1 MSNLSTLKGVGEALA
16 EKLSR
21 IGILSVNDLLFH
33 LPRAYQDRTR
43 VIPLKDFIP
52 VAFLGKPAFIEGEI
66 IHSEVVFGRRRSLL
80 CLLMDPHHPT
90 KTLGL
95 RLFYFNAGQQ
105 KQFIPGKIVRAYG
118 EIRSG
123 KNHVEMIHPE
133 YKIYDKGNLPSV
145 EPVLTPVYALTEGLT
160 QNRLRGLIQ
169 QAFEWVKVNPNSLPE
184 CLPSLAFNEFSLLG
198 ALQFVHCPPKEVDV
212 LALLSGHHPAQQRL
226 ILEELVAHRLSM
238 EKIRRL
244 REKMPAPPLV
254 RSKVMVKQLI
264 NRLPFKLT
272 QAQWRVSEEIAE
284 DLSKKTAM
292 HRLLQGDVGSGK
304 TLVALIA
311 ALHAVENGAQVAV
324 MAPTEILAEQHYL
337 NFRKFLCGDSTE
349 VLLLTGSLSVKKKNE
364 MKLAISSGKVPIAVG
379 TQALFQE
386 GVEFKKLGLVIIDE
400 QHRFGVEQRQ
410 ALMGKS
416 LEGAHQLIMTAT
428 PIPRTLAMTSYAD
441 LDVSIID
448 EMPTGRKPITTLLVN
463 QERRMEVI
471 DKIRQKVSEGQ
482 QVYWVCTLIEES
494 ETLDLKAA
502 EEVFYQLNQLL
513 SPLKVGLV
521 HGRMK
526 PHEKQEIMQNF
537 KSGFLNLL
545 VATTVIEVGVDV
557 PNATLMIIENPERLG
572 LAQLHQLRGRVG
584 RGDKESF
591 CVLLYQAPLSKMAS
605 ARLRCLRET
614 SNGFEIAEKDLE
626 LRGAGEVLGT
636 KQTGNVDIKI
646 ADLIRDRHLLTQ
658 VKKIAD
664 QLIQKKT
671 RTASDFDRS
680 PIEELIRRW
689 LGHGID
695 FSQI

>member
-1 MSNLSTLKGVGEALA
+1 MSNLSTLKGVGEALT

-21 IGILSVNDLLFH
+21 IGIFSVIDLLFH

-52 VAFLGKPAFIEGEI
+52 SQFLGKPAFVEGEI

-80 CLLMDPHHPT
+80 CLLMDPYHPT

-105 KQFIPGKIVRAYG
+105 KQFVPGKIVRAYG

-123 KNHVEMIHPE
+123 KNHIEMIHPE
-133 YKIYDKGNLPSV
+133 YKIYDKKNLPPV
-145 EPVLTPVYALTEGLT
+145 EPVLTPVYSLTEGLT

-169 QAFEWVKVNPNSLPE
+169 QAFEWAKVNPNSLPE
-184 CLPSLAFNEFSLLG
+184 CFPSGGFNTFSLLG
-198 ALQFVHCPPKEVDV
+198 ALQFVHFPPKEVDV
-212 LALLSGHHPAQQRL
+212 SALLSGQHPAQQRL

-238 EKIRRL
+238 EKIRKY
-244 REKMPAPPLV
+244 REKMPAPALV
-254 RSKVMVKQLI
+254 GSGVMVQQMI
-264 NRLPFKLT
+264 DQLPFQLT
-272 QAQWRVSEEIAE
+272 QAQWRVGKEIAN

-311 ALHAVENGAQVAV
+311 ALHAVENGVQVAV

-337 NFRKFLCGDSTE
+337 NFKKFLSSLSIE
-349 VLLLTGSLSVKKKNE
+349 VLLLTGSLSIKKKNE
-364 MKLAISSGKVPIAVG
+364 MKLAIESGEIPIAIG

-448 EMPTGRKPITTLLVN
+448 EMPAGRKPITTLLVN
-463 QERRMEVI
+463 QDRRMEVV

-502 EEVFYQLNQLL
+502 AEVFSQLTESL

-526 PHEKQEIMQNF
+526 PQEKQTIMQDF
-537 KSGFLNLL
+537 KLGLLDLL

-584 RGDKESF
+584 RGNQESF
-591 CVLLYQAPLSKMAS
+591 CILLYQSPLSKMAS
-605 ARLRCLRET
+605 ARLKCLRET
-614 SNGFEIAEKDLE
+614 VNGFEIAEKDLE

-636 KQTGNVDIKI
+636 RQTGSVDFKI
-646 ADLIRDRHLLTQ
+646 ADLIRDRHLLGK
-658 VKKIAD
+658 VKDIAD
-664 QLIQKKT
+664 ELMQKKGPIGFG
-671 RTASDFDRS
+671 SDARMID
-680 PIEELIRRW
+680 ELIHRW
-689 LGHGID
+689 LGHRID